1 MKTRRRLLPSIL
13 IAALATLVFASTRAT
28 APSTP
33 KTSDQQPKPEYR
45 AIAQMLADNKV
56 DEFVAK
62 ADELGDVAVEVSADA
77 P

>member
-1 MKTRRRLLPSIL
+1 
-13 IAALATLVFASTRAT
+13 
-28 APSTP
+28 
-33 KTSDQQPKPEYR
+33 
-45 AIAQMLADNKV
+45 MLADNKV